1 MQDPT
6 GNKALI
12 RILVV
17 EDDKAVLL
25 MLKKILGM
33 AGYTQVSAA
42 ETGKDAQAILAKNTF
57 DLVFLDWWLPDMQ
70 GIDILKGLR
79 ASQEKLPIIMLT
91 SESAK
96 DRVVEALQ
104 AGASE
109 YIIKPFSMDVI
120 VQKMER
126 ALHRAK
132 GK

>member
-33 AGYTQVSAA
+33 AGYTLVSSA

-79 ASQEKLPIIMLT
+79 ASHDKLPIIMLT